1 MSVFVEFTVKS
12 PMLREARS
20 RAPGMTF
27 QIHDLRLKDRL
38 TVILVFSAYGD
49 DYEAFEAGMVADE
62 TLSEFSILSD
72 FDDHR
77 LYHTTMTEEAAEQAL
92 YPFVVDHD
100 IFFQAHTA
108 TADESR
114 IRATVA
120 NEETFQEFIAY
131 CDRHD
136 IPLTVQRIL
145 REHQETGTR
154 EAEANLAEL
163 TPAQREALEASV
175 KAGYYEVPRQSTL
188 EDVAGELGV
197 SSQAT
202 SERLRRGMRTVLR
215 ETLFS
220 DEFEDDHDERPVE
233 IR

>member
-27 QIHDLRLKDRL
+27 QIHDLRLKDGL

-49 DYEAFEAGMVADE
+49 EYEAFEAGMADDE

-72 FDDHR
+72 SEDRR
-77 LYHTTMTEEAAEQAL
+77 LYRATMAKESAEQAL

-108 TADESR
+108 TAEESQ

-136 IPLTVQRIL
+136 ISLTVQRIL
-145 REHQETGTR
+145 REHQENRSR
-154 EAEANLAEL
+154 EKEADLPEL

-188 EDVAGELGV
+188 EDVADELGV

-215 ETLFS
+215 ETLLS
-220 DEFEDDHDERPVE
+220 DEFEDDQDERPVE